1 MSRARRTPGQAYKV
15 TPEVLIAALSR
26 DKWERLFGGE
36 QAGRAAWKALEHHP
50 GFVANMTRRF
60 APFWAYNPDV
70 PDELRGTGTIADSG
84 DDALDLARCRWLLG
98 DGAAYQRPGEAAA
111 LRRMIE
117 RLENPRQFLVK

>member
-15 TPEVLIAALSR
+15 TPEVLLAALSR

-50 GFVANMTRRF
+50 GFVANMTRRL
-60 APFWAYNPDV
+60 APFWAYCPDV
-70 PDELRGTGTIADSG
+70 PDDLRGSGTIEDSG
-84 DDALDLARCRWLLG
+84 DDALDLARCRWLLEV
-98 DGAAYQRPGEAAA
+98 GAAYQRPGETAA

-117 RLENPRQFLVK
+117 RLENPRGILPS